1 MSAAMEIV
9 FFSGIAPVDS
19 VAEIRE
25 AISSRTTELNIFA
38 FGIGEYKN
46 ALYYIWQYQYVSV
59 NASTHMCLVRNVL
72 DKKQAKQQ
80 TFDVHNRS

>member
-38 FGIGEYKN
+38 FGIGEYEN
-46 ALYYIWQYQYVSV
+46 PYG
-59 NASTHMCLVRNVL
+59 
-72 DKKQAKQQ
+72 
-80 TFDVHNRS
+80 TFP